1 MAVYKVLIVVV
12 KIMNP
17 KDYFYLTEL
26 LMLRKTM
33 YDIYLSYLTVQM
45 FQRLPIYT
53 NGVWPGSTEFL
64 RKVHLRQLIVTVLAA
79 K

>member
-1 MAVYKVLIVVV
+1 
-12 KIMNP
+12 
-17 KDYFYLTEL
+17 
-26 LMLRKTM
+26 MLRKTM

-64 RKVHLRQLIVTVLAA
+64 RKVHLRQLIITVLAA